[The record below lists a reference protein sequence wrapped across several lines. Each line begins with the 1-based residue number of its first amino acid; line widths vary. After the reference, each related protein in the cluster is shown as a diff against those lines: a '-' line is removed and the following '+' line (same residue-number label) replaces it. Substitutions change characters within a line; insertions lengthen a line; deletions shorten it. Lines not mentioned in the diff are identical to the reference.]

1 MSDVASAPPPFR
13 LDVHP
18 GVAARD
24 MAEDV
29 RRGLR
34 ATPKALPPKYFYDA
48 RGSALY
54 ERITELPEYYQARTE
69 AEILA
74 EISAGAV
81 ARHRPVE
88 LVEIGSG
95 SSRKT
100 EAILGAMAGEGGVRY
115 VPFDVCAEMLLEAG
129 ERLVHRFRDLDM
141 HGIAGDFNRHMGW
154 VPAPEGRRMVA
165 FLGGTVGNLDER
177 ERGVFMRRIA
187 DLMAPGDVL
196 LLGTDLQGD
205 SERIRRAY
213 DDAEG
218 VTAEFNRNVLH
229 VLNRELDGDA
239 DPDAFAH
246 VAVYDERLHRV
257 EMRLR
262 AARDITVRFGALDL
276 DVRFAEGEDLR
287 TEISCKFTRE
297 GVEETCAAAG
307 LRLAEWHEDAAGRFA
322 LSLSVRV

>member
-1 MSDVASAPPPFR
+1 VSDVAAPPPPFR

-29 RRGLR
+29 RRGLT

-48 RGSALY
+48 RGSELY

-74 EISAGAV
+74 EVSAGVV

-100 EAILGAMAGEGGVRY
+100 EAILAAMAGEGGVRY

-129 ERLVHRFRDLDM
+129 ERLVGRFRDLDM
-141 HGIAGDFNRHMGW
+141 HGIAGDFNRHMSW

-165 FLGGTVGNLDER
+165 FLGGTVGNLDRHER
-177 ERGVFMRRIA
+177 AVFMRRIA
-187 DLMAPGDVL
+187 ALMAPGDVL

-205 SERIRRAY
+205 PERIRRAY
-213 DDAEG
+213 DDVEG
-218 VTAEFNRNVLH
+218 VTAEFNRNVLR
-229 VLNRELDGDA
+229 VLNRELGGDA

-246 VAVYDERLHRV
+246 VAVYDDRLHRV

-262 AARDITVRFGALDL
+262 ALRDMTVRFGILDL
-276 DVRFAEGEDLR
+276 EVPFAAGEALR
-287 TEISCKFTRE
+287 TEISCKFTRA
-297 GVEETCAAAG
+297 GVTTECAAAG
-307 LRLAEWHEDAAGRFA
+307 LRLEEWHEDPSGRFA
-322 LSLSVRV
+322 LSLSVRG